1 MCGGLAPCPPPGVSV
16 VMAADVPFERLL
28 AAAGVIAMLPA
39 VLVALVA
46 NKHIRGML
54 PGSHDP
60 SPPISQRS

>member
-1 MCGGLAPCPPPGVSV
+1 
-16 VMAADVPFERLL
+16 MAADVPFERLL